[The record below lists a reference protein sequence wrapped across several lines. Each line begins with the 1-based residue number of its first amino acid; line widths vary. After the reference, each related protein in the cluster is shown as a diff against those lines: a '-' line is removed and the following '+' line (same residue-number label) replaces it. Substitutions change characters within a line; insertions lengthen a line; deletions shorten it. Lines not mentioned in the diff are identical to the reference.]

1 MKRKN
6 PSKQPSK
13 TSKISTNK
21 EPDNIDSSKHGN
33 ISGSFYQQHHIVHA
47 KEQHAYTREYIKNA
61 DNKST
66 FFFSIVSVFL
76 GYLHTTKT
84 SHMWTKPLNTWSILD
99 LNSFITMA
107 GLGISSIFF
116 LRVIM
121 PRLKG
126 SKRGL
131 IYFNGV
137 AEHNSANE
145 YAVNILNCSEYYLT
159 QAKLEH
165 CYELSK
171 ICQSKYLAL
180 HGGIFI
186 GGASLFTGI
195 IHLIFH

>member
-6 PSKQPSK
+6 PSKQGSK

-21 EPDNIDSSKHGN
+21 EPDNIDSSKYDE
-33 ISGSFYQQHHIVHA
+33 ISESFYQQHHILHA
-47 KEQHAYTREYIKNA
+47 KEQHTYTREYIKNA

-66 FFFSIVSVFL
+66 FFFSIVSIFL
-76 GYLHTTKT
+76 GYLNANKT
-84 SHMWTKPLNTWSILD
+84 SEMWMKPLCTWSILD
-99 LNSFITMA
+99 LNSFITMI

-116 LRVIM
+116 LLVIM
-121 PRLKG
+121 PRLGG

-137 AEHNSANE
+137 VEHNTPND
-145 YAVNILNCSEYYLT
+145 YAVNILNCSEDYLI

-180 HGGIFI
+180 QRGIFI
-186 GGASLFTGI
+186 GGVSLFAGI